1 MRNYLKKAREELGLT
16 QSDVA
21 KKIGISTNYY
31 CDIENGN
38 RQQEMKA
45 TLLIELSTVL
55 KIPINSMLAM
65 ENAKKAKKKRVHV
78 NKYSARR

>member
-1 MRNYLKKAREELGLT
+1 MERTYLKKAREELGLT

-21 KKIGISTNYY
+21 KKVGISANYY

-55 KIPINSMLAM
+55 KIPINSMLEM
-65 ENAKKAKKKRVHV
+65 EKNKKK
-78 NKYSARR
+78 KED

>member
-1 MRNYLKKAREELGLT
+1 MERTYLKKAREELGLT

-21 KKIGISTNYY
+21 KRVGISANYY

-55 KIPINSMLAM
+55 KIPVNSMPEM
-65 ENAKKAKKKRVHV
+65 EKNKKK
-78 NKYSARR
+78 KED

>member
-1 MRNYLKKAREELGLT
+1 MQLTNERRNNGKNISKKSKRRIEIN
-16 QSDVA
+16 SISVA
-21 KKIGISTNYY
+21 KKVGISANYY

-55 KIPINSMLAM
+55 KIPVNSMLEM
-65 ENAKKAKKKRVHV
+65 EKNKKK
-78 NKYSARR
+78 KED